1 MTITIVRRIESE
13 KETETKRDAKD
24 PKVDHDRGHEKRDTK
39 AKDGQMRIGMRKE
52 STKKKDTKVIEEED
66 DDDDDDQEVE
76 KANQKDKEQRS

>member
-1 MTITIVRRIESE
+1 MRRIESE

-52 STKKKDTKVIEEED
+52 STKKKDTKVIEEEEDDDDD